1 MSQCGWLVSVSALLP
16 AQISLYYLT
25 NAGSFSIFA
34 RSRNPDNNNVTG
46 SLNEVFCDFSQHSLH
61 LTDSDNVCTRV
72 EQLMTASLYDTVL
85 TWLILSCL
93 KHLLD
98 R

>member
-46 SLNEVFCDFSQHSLH
+46 SLNEVFCDADSNFEEIGTAYTGLGYINVDCGGDNPEVGCDCW
-61 LTDSDNVCTRV
+61 TDW
-72 EQLMTASLYDTVL
+72 A
-85 TWLILSCL
+85 
-93 KHLLD
+93 
-98 R
+98 